1 MKKAIPLSLIL
12 LLFISTTTQGVIIGP
27 INANFI
33 ASPTSGPPPL
43 IVTFA
48 DRTNGEIT
56 SWLWDFG
63 DGLTSTEQNPS
74 HTYTEVGTYTVSLTV
89 EGPEGSDIETKTDFI
104 NVRGSK
110 AMPWIPLLLLSDTSP
125 GTPIVTEA
133 GNQLSVHGTNDVAV
147 HEQIT
152 NPPTSALDLPTF
164 TIEAWI
170 YPEYESDMIIVADS
184 AYYLMIRSQP
194 LSVQFAVMTS
204 TGFPAVLTFSG
215 TTNPLELNQW
225 NHVAGMVDNFTKAL
239 QIAVNG
245 ELSEPSTMGGTV
257 NVSFP
262 QTFSVGNSYPQTL
275 GDYPF
280 IGRIDEVRLSSRIRY
295 IGNFIPPSLLDP
307 DGGTLGLWHFDEAQ
321 GATTFADSS
330 GNGNTLTGLGG
341 AATIAATREV
351 QASENSLF
359 YSLRNLEIGQTS
371 GPCAIGDFN
380 HDGNNDTAVAGVY
393 AVASA
398 NVAILLGTGAG
409 SFDPPAYFSTGVS
422 GSHPSIVSGDFNN
435 DGNLDLAVGNSGSN
449 SVSVLLGTGTGSFGT
464 ATVITLVGS
473 YVTTGDFDSDGNL
486 DLAVANTGSDS
497 VSVLLGT
504 GTGSFGTASD
514 FTVGD
519 APLSVTAGDFD
530 GDGNLDLAVAN
541 SGSNSVSVL
550 LGTGT
555 GSFGTATDFPVGN
568 YPISVAAG
576 DFDSDGK
583 LDLATANFSTA
594 NVSIL
599 LGTGTGAFN
608 LSENIAVPWGGP
620 AYMAIGDIDS
630 DGKLDIAVASG
641 GGNTVFSILLG
652 DGTGSFDTPVT
663 YSSGNNP
670 LSVAI
675 GDLTGDGKSD
685 LAIGVSFTYV
695 QIYLT
700 R

>member
-1 MKKAIPLSLIL
+1 MKKSMLKSIPFKTNPSVVLFILYLIL
-12 LLFISTTTQGVIIGP
+12 SILFIQST
-27 INANFI
+27 AI
-33 ASPTSGPPPL
+33 AAQSQVVAVKCHPFSIKNDGTVEAVRNNSLATSGFNTYRDL
-43 IVTFA
+43 RSQINDKVYA
-48 DRTNGEIT
+48 G
-56 SWLWDFG
+56 
-63 DGLTSTEQNPS
+63 STVHSGNYRVLLANATPS
-74 HTYTEVGTYTVSLTV
+74 
-89 EGPEGSDIETKTDFI
+89 
-104 NVRGSK
+104 SK
-110 AMPWIPLLLLSDTSP
+110 RAMPWIPLLLLSDISP
-125 GTPIVTEA
+125 DTPIVTEA

-147 HEQIT
+147 NEQVT
-152 NPPTSALDLPTF
+152 NPPTSALDLSTF

-170 YPEYESDMIIVADS
+170 YPQYDSDMIIAADS

-215 TTNPLELNQW
+215 TTNPLKLNQW
-225 NHVAGMVDNFTKAL
+225 NHVAGMVNNFTKVL

-245 ELSEPSTMGGTV
+245 ELSDLGTMGETV
-257 NVSFP
+257 DVSFP
-262 QTFSVGNSYPQTL
+262 QTFSIGNSYPQYL

-280 IGRIDEVRLSSRIRY
+280 IGRIDEVRLSSWIRY
-295 IGNFIPPSLLDP
+295 TGNFIPLSLLDP

-330 GNGNTLTGLGG
+330 GNGHTLTGLGG
-341 AATIAATREV
+341 AATMAGTREV

-359 YSLRNLEIGQTS
+359 YSLGNLEIGQTS

-380 HDGNNDTAVAGVY
+380 HDGNNDIAVVGVY
-393 AVASA
+393 TVANE

-422 GSHPSIVSGDFNN
+422 GSHPSIVPGDFNN
-435 DGNLDLAVGNSGSN
+435 DGNLDMAVGNSGSN

-473 YVTTGDFDSDGNL
+473 HITTGDFDSDGNL

-504 GTGSFGTASD
+504 GTGSFGTA
-514 FTVGD
+514 
-519 APLSVTAGDFD
+519 
-530 GDGNLDLAVAN
+530 
-541 SGSNSVSVL
+541 
-550 LGTGT
+550 
-555 GSFGTATDFPVGN
+555 TDFPVGN
-568 YPISVAAG
+568 YPMSLAAG

-583 LDLATANFSTA
+583 LDLATANSSTA

-620 AYMAIGDIDS
+620 AYMAIGDIDN
-630 DGKLDIAVASG
+630 DGKLDIVVASG
-641 GGNTVFSILLG
+641 GGHSKFSILLG
-652 DGTGSFDTPVT
+652 GGTGSFDTPVT
-663 YSSGNNP
+663 FSSGNNP

-685 LAIGVSFTYV
+685 LAVGVSFSYL
-695 QIYLT
+695 QIYLS